1 MTGGAGAGAGVG
13 RFVVLEGGEGSGKST
28 QVPLLARRLRAA
40 GREVVVTFEP
50 GATNRGAEL
59 RRFLLDGEEP
69 LDARAEL
76 LVMAADRAQ
85 HVAQVVRPAL
95 ERGVDVVCD
104 RFEPSSLAYQGAARG
119 LGVDAVE
126 SVSRWAT
133 GGVVPDLVVVIDVDD
148 DLAESRVPAA
158 RDRLESEGA
167 AFHASVRAAYRV
179 LAADRGWAVVDGAPP
194 PAEVAEAVWAV
205 VAARFAIG

>member
-1 MTGGAGAGAGVG
+1 MTGDAVAG

-28 QVPLLARRLRAA
+28 QVPLLAQRLGAT

-50 GATNRGAEL
+50 GATKRGAEL
-59 RRFLLDGEEP
+59 RRFLLHDGDP

-95 ERGVDVVCD
+95 ARGADVVCD

-119 LGVDAVE
+119 LGVEAVE

-133 GGVVPDLVVVIDVDD
+133 GGLVADLVVVLDVPD
-148 DLAESRVPAA
+148 DLAESRVPEE
-158 RDRLESEGA
+158 RDRLESEGRRSMHRCA
-167 AFHASVRAAYRV
+167 PRTGSWPP
-179 LAADRGWAVVDGAPP
+179 RGAGPLSTALRRPTSWPKRSG
-194 PAEVAEAVWAV
+194 
-205 VAARFAIG
+205 RS